1 MSIEGV
7 INIIKSLDKT
17 EKISLK
23 IKKIEGRENF

>member
-7 INIIKSLDKT
+7 IDVIKSLDKT

-23 IKKIEGRENF
+23 INKIEGRENF